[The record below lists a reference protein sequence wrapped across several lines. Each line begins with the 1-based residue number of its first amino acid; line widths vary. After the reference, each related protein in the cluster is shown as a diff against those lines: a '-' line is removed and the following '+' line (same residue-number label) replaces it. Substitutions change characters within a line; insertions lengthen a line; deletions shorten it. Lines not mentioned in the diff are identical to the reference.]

1 MAEQSQPQDLSS
13 LSAQFR
19 SAVEGLTHQWGFVV
33 VRIAYANDND
43 DAQWATALKKL
54 HDYATPSDS
63 GAEMDPDTFALPV
76 ISDSALLRGG
86 DYASVRKTF
95 NQWRADF
102 VGRERNEDDEEW
114 PSDVG
119 RNVCIVI
126 DEAALASL
134 LNAPDFV
141 RGKVPNHDFPIT
153 ENLFDA
159 LRMLRPSG
167 FQTSGRYLWVDNICI
182 DQASDD
188 EKGEQVW
195 NMFTIYQKATQ
206 VVAWLGPAAE
216 GVEDALT
223 AAASTD
229 YGGEQNLE
237 KICAGLL
244 HLYTRSWFT
253 RMWVQQEIFAVRK
266 LRLQCGPYDFR
277 WSRTLS
283 TPTLLW
289 ESQHLKPYIDAI
301 RGSEEPP
308 ELPSELHSVYQA
320 LIKHIW
326 EASRI
331 GEDTRGF
338 TQAQYNRTR
347 PHYHYPVWYLIHR
360 KDPQGHGREL

>member
-1 MAEQSQPQDLSS
+1 
-13 LSAQFR
+13 
-19 SAVEGLTHQWGFVV
+19 
-33 VRIAYANDND
+33 
-43 DAQWATALKKL
+43 
-54 HDYATPSDS
+54 
-63 GAEMDPDTFALPV
+63 
-76 ISDSALLRGG
+76 
-86 DYASVRKTF
+86 
-95 NQWRADF
+95 
-102 VGRERNEDDEEW
+102 
-114 PSDVG
+114 
-119 RNVCIVI
+119 
-126 DEAALASL
+126 
-134 LNAPDFV
+134 
-141 RGKVPNHDFPIT
+141 
-153 ENLFDA
+153 
-159 LRMLRPSG
+159 
-167 FQTSGRYLWVDNICI
+167 
-182 DQASDD
+182 
-188 EKGEQVW
+188 
-195 NMFTIYQKATQ
+195 MFTIYQKATQ